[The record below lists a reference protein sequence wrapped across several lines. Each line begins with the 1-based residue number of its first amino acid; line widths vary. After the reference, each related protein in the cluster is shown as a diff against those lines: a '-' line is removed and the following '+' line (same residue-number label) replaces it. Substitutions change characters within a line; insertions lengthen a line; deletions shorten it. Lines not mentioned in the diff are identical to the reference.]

1 MSWTPESSA
10 IRMTPALEKEISE
23 ALPEQIKAILGRA
36 AYEQGLVVPDAA
48 NPQILHPTALAANAP
63 RKFAKYVTVDG
74 QRHLL
79 EGGSPEELANAE
91 TDLYQQ
97 LFEKSDDGQ
106 ARDSQGRFVAE
117 PTAAEKAAQELATA
131 NRAELELK
139 FKRGDITAEQ
149 YLEQSGAIGTY
160 LENHGI
166 LPEALATVSDALYQN
181 TWAQA
186 TEQFLNSESG
196 ASWPGGEQNMKTLA
210 AILEENGMTEPSVEN
225 LSAAYQYARENNLLQ
240 PNPELEAHNAI
251 AEANSVEQIREAMG
265 RPTGSSGLFDRR

>member
-106 ARDSQGRFVAE
+106 ARDAQGRFVAQ
-117 PTAAEKAAQELATA
+117 PTAEEKAAQELATA

-160 LENHGI
+160 LQNHGI
-166 LPEALATVSDALYQN
+166 LPEALTAVSELVTHN
-181 TWAQA
+181 SWAAA
-186 TEQFLNSESG
+186 TEEFLQG
-196 ASWPGGEQNMKTLA
+196 AGSDWPGGEENKNILA
-210 AILEENGMTEPSVEN
+210 AILEENGMTEPTVEN
-225 LSAAYQYARENNLLQ
+225 LSAAYRFAQENDLLVE
-240 PNPELEAHNAI
+240 NPETAAHNKI
-251 AEANSVEQIREAMG
+251 AEANCVEDIRTALN
-265 RPTGSSGLFDRR
+265 RPSSGLFDRR